1 MTALAGKKVCI
12 VVENLPVPFDR
23 RVWQEATT
31 LRESGMVVSI
41 ISPKTEK
48 YSLSYEH
55 LDGIHIYRHPLPAE
69 ADGALGYLVEYSA
82 AVFWQLL
89 LSFKILFKHGFDVV
103 HGCNP
108 PDLVFILAWL
118 YKPFG
123 KKYIFDHHDINPELF
138 IAKFGKKG
146 IFYRLICLLEKLTFK
161 SANVCIATNES
172 YKQIAIDRGGK
183 KPGDVHVVRSG
194 PNLKRLRI
202 QEPVEQYRYG
212 KRFMVGYV
220 GVMGKQEGVDG
231 LLKAIRYI
239 VDTRK
244 RSDIH
249 FCIVGSGTEIDW
261 LKALASES
269 GVDEHV
275 SFEGRVSD
283 DVLIDILNTADV
295 CVNPDVVNEMNS
307 KSTMN
312 KIMEYMALA
321 KPIVQFDMEEG
332 RFSAQ
337 ESSLY
342 AKANNHE
349 DFADKILLL
358 LDDPAKRKVM
368 GDFGRTRVTE
378 KLNWE
383 HEAPRLIAAYEHAL
397 AAPAPAP

>member
-1 MTALAGKKVCI
+1 MTELVGKKVCI

-31 LRESGMVVSI
+31 LRDAGMVVSV
-41 ISPKTEK
+41 ISPKTQK
-48 YSLSYEH
+48 YNLSYEH
-55 LDGIHIYRHPLPAE
+55 RDGVHIYRHPLPAE
-69 ADGALGYLVEYSA
+69 ADGALGYLLEYSVA
-82 AVFWQLL
+82 IFWQLL
-89 LSFKILFKHGFDVV
+89 LSFKVLYKHGFDVL

-108 PDLVFILAWL
+108 PDLVFILAYI

-123 KKYIFDHHDINPELF
+123 KKYVFDHHDINPELF
-138 IAKFGKKG
+138 IAKFEKKG
-146 IFYRLICLLEKLTFK
+146 MFYHLICWLEKRTFK
-161 SANVCIATNES
+161 SADVCIATNES

-183 KPGDVHVVRSG
+183 SPNDVHIVRSG

-202 QEPVEQYRYG
+202 KEAVDQYRYG

-220 GVMGKQEGVDG
+220 GVIGKQEGVDG
-231 LLKAIRYI
+231 LLETISYI
-239 VDTRK
+239 VNTQK

-249 FCIVGSGTEIDW
+249 FCIVGSGTEIGS
-261 LKALASES
+261 LKALATTL
-269 GVDEHV
+269 GLDACV

-295 CVNPDVVNEMNS
+295 CVNPDVVNDMNR

-321 KPIVQFDMEEG
+321 KPIVQYDMEEG
-332 RFSAQ
+332 RYSAL

-342 AKANNHE
+342 AKANDNK

-358 LDDPAKRKVM
+358 LGDLSMRNKM
-368 GDFGRTRVTE
+368 GDFGRERVSE
-378 KLNWE
+378 KLSWE
-383 HEAPRLIAAYEHAL
+383 HEGPKLIEAYKHVL
-397 AAPAPAP
+397 KK